1 MVHGQRSLQNS
12 KTNVTKYR
20 SPRASTPRLTGT
32 AMAYQR
38 YASECHHGSMAL
50 HITGDTAADKLLSD
64 DSFALLTG
72 VLLDQQIS

>member
-1 MVHGQRSLQNS
+1 
-12 KTNVTKYR
+12 
-20 SPRASTPRLTGT
+20 
-32 AMAYQR
+32 
-38 YASECHHGSMAL
+38 MAL